1 MVTHAYVSSV
11 AAMHLFRPN
20 EAILD
25 DMYEDPE
32 WVEEMCDVAT
42 DWTMG
47 WIRAQYEAGANSCTF
62 LAEVMGTL
70 MVSPKMAAQFNLA
83 NISPA

>member
-1 MVTHAYVSSV
+1 MAGALEVIKNVSRKIGDDTPFVTHAYVSSV

-25 DMYEDPE
+25 DMYEDPA
-32 WVEEMCDVAT
+32 WVEEMCAVAT

-47 WIRAQYEAGANSCTF
+47 WIRAQYEAGANS
-62 LAEVMGTL
+62 
-70 MVSPKMAAQFNLA
+70 S
-83 NISPA
+83 